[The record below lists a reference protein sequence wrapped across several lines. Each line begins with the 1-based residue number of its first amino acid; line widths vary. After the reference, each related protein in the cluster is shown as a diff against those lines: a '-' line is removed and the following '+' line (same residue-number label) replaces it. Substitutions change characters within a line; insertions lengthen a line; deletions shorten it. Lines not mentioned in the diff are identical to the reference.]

1 MARLDPVAT
10 AVLSTRQTMNPPAVS
25 VAIPLYNK
33 APYIAATVRSALA
46 QSFADFEIIVVDDGS
61 TDHGAGQLR
70 DLADGRL
77 VTVWQENSG
86 VSAARNRA
94 MREGRARYVAFL
106 DADDLWHPDHLAHLM
121 ELAGRFP
128 NAVLLGNAFAAV
140 TKSDV
145 PSAAPVLPVN
155 YRLVEDYFAECVSSH
170 APLHTSSCM
179 VLRARALALGGF
191 PVGSYCGEDLAL
203 WIRLA
208 ADAPVAVSNFIGCHY
223 RRGIDS
229 LSWNPSYRNAPDISM
244 RALEEI
250 LERPAWPPHRKVA
263 VREYHSRLAL
273 AHCLDCLR
281 AGEREQAREYL
292 RLASGSRRLRRR
304 VWQAR
309 MLDLLPSPLRSW
321 VFQLAELRRD
331 WRRFNGNVG
340 RA

>member
-1 MARLDPVAT
+1 
-10 AVLSTRQTMNPPAVS
+10 MNPPAVS

-46 QSFADFEIIVVDDGS
+46 QTFADFEIIVVDDGS
-61 TDHGAGQLR
+61 TDRSAAQLR
-70 DLADGRL
+70 ELADARL

-86 VSAARNRA
+86 VGAARNRA
-94 MREGRARYVAFL
+94 MREGRGRYVAFL

-121 ELAGRFP
+121 KLAGRFP
-128 NAVLLGNAFAAV
+128 NAALLGNAFAAV
-140 TKSDV
+140 TN
-145 PSAAPVLPVN
+145 PGARSAVSVSPVS
-155 YRLVEDYFAECVSSH
+155 YRLVEDYFAECASGH
-170 APLHTSSCM
+170 MPLHTSSCM

-208 ADAPVAVSNFIGCHY
+208 ADGPVAVSSFIGCHY

-229 LSWNPSYRNAPDISM
+229 LSWNSGYRNAPDISM
-244 RALEEI
+244 RALEE
-250 LERPAWPPHRKVA
+250 LSERREWPAHRKVA

-281 AGEREQAREYL
+281 AGEREQAKEYL
-292 RLASGSRRLRRR
+292 RLASGSRALQRR

-309 MLDLLPSPLRSW
+309 ILDLLPPLLRRW
-321 VFQLAELRRD
+321 AFQLAELRRD
-331 WRRFNGNVG
+331 CRR
-340 RA
+340 